1 MFQKIKTWLLHIVP
15 FGWYCTS
22 AGVNFKGGMIL
33 FQSLGF
39 TAQMMAGC
47 ALLVVQFALPY
58 FEYTERTTGENHS
71 LVKII
76 SWLVTMFCLFLT
88 LSSMISTSVSN
99 QILTGSDLVSKE
111 LKIEADK
118 LELDNVDVI
127 DNNTY
132 KENDAE
138 IKSLFSKIESI
149 KNTTARN
156 FAGDVVYMNNKK
168 QTLWE
173 VTNNCTDNN
182 VYSTNV
188 KLYKNHCEHIRT
200 LESDMAALKDT
211 NSKENHKAA
220 IEKSVKL
227 KNSISKDTKG
237 VGQQVA
243 LLFNTD
249 ILIDYIAEDVD
260 FSNTSPE
267 YILSNKPQIKERSMM
282 IALIIAT
289 IGMLFEVLLMKAFI
303 SHFVR
308 KDESLDKKQFSINFK
323 WFKLKSFIKFFIFK
337 NKSGIVKSNSVE
349 SVKKT
354 FNADNW
360 MKSLTVKTI
369 TSLQNTDKL
378 NRGVVDVNEIITLQ
392 TCVSHLYS
400 AGEHIPLKSTIDNI
414 IEKLLTNTEYNK
426 SLTGKTL
433 SKEYITKICK
443 TNRLKK
449 FYFEVFENVLIEKN
463 NGKYYWMS
471 EKDIEILYH
480 RSDLS

>member
-1 MFQKIKTWLLHIVP
+1 MFQKIKKWLLHIVP
-15 FGWYCTS
+15 FGWYCVS

-71 LVKII
+71 LGKII

-99 QILTGSDLVSKE
+99 QILTGSELVSKE

-127 DNNTY
+127 DNDTY
-132 KENDAE
+132 KENNAE
-138 IKSLFSKIESI
+138 IKDLFSKIESI
-149 KNTTARN
+149 KNTTALN
-156 FAGDVVYMNNKK
+156 FAGNTVYKNNKK

-173 VTNNCTDNN
+173 VTNGCTPNN
-182 VYSTNV
+182 VYSTNE

-200 LESDMAALKDT
+200 LESDMTVLKDT

-220 IEKSVKL
+220 IEKSVEL

-249 ILIDYIAEDVD
+249 ILLDYIAEGVD
-260 FSNTSPE
+260 FSNTSPA

-282 IALIIAT
+282 IAII
-289 IGMLFEVLLMKAFI
+289 ISVVGMLIEVWLMKAFI
-303 SHFVR
+303 SHFI
-308 KDESLDKKQFSINFK
+308 KKEKAANKKKLNISFK
-323 WFKLKSFIKFFIFK
+323 WLNLKWMKDIFIFK
-337 NKSGIVKSNSVE
+337 NKEVVPDE
-349 SVKKT
+349 
-354 FNADNW
+354 
-360 MKSLTVKTI
+360 TVKVEFDAVKTMSTLDLSKI
-369 TSLQNTDKL
+369 KSLQNINKL
-378 NRGVVDVNEIITLQ
+378 ESGRGIVPIDEITTLQ
-392 TCVSHLYS
+392 TAVSHLYS
-400 AGEHIPLKSTIDNI
+400 AGEHIPLKSTIDTI
-414 IEKLLTNTEYNK
+414 TEKLLNDTEYNK

-449 FYFEVFENVLIEKN
+449 FYFEIFENILIEKKD
-463 NGKYYWMS
+463 GKYYWMS
-471 EKDIEILYH
+471 EKDIE
-480 RSDLS
+480 LSFSRCNLS